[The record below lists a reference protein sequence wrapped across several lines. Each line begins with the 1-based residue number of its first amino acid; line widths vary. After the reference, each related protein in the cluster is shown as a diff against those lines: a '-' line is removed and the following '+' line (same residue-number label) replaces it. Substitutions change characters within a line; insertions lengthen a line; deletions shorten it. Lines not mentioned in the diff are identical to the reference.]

1 MSTAVLSSE
10 YSLCDINLEESS
22 CLKFSET
29 RLTWLKFCEES
40 AIPVPESN
48 PIMITISS
56 ALYHFLLDCVVHS
69 SSGTTSS
76 VGNRTT
82 TVCTIASVEEQ
93 YLICSPAVQA
103 NSIM

>member
-22 CLKFSET
+22 CLIFSET

-48 PIMITISS
+48 LIMITISS
-56 ALYHFLLDCVVHS
+56 ALYHFLLDCVVLQVVLPQVMATGRRQCVLS
-69 SSGTTSS
+69 LQWRS
-76 VGNRTT
+76 N
-82 TVCTIASVEEQ
+82 I
-93 YLICSPAVQA
+93 
-103 NSIM
+103 